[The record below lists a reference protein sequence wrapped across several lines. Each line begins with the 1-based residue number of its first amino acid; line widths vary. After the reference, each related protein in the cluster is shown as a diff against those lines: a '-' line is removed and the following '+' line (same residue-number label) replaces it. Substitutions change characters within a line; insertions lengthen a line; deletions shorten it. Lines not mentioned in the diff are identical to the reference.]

1 MRKLIEDRRGNYAD
15 VFIFIIMSFVVVIF
29 FGIMYYGFSL
39 FDTAL
44 STIQFDIGDTN
55 FTTIVDQ
62 TWGEVYDAYDQ
73 LKTIAYV
80 LIFGMILTMFI
91 NAWAIRR
98 PPIFLV
104 IWIITSLVSVIVG
117 VYISNTYQLL
127 LNNQDFGS
135 TLQSFSGASYL
146 ILYMPYLAGI
156 FSLLNG
162 LISLVGI
169 NRSKREEGAM

>member
-98 PPIFLV
+98 PPIFLI
-104 IWIITSLVSVIVG
+104 IWIITSLVSIIVG

>member
-104 IWIITSLVSVIVG
+104 IWIITSLVSIIVG

>member
-127 LNNQDFGS
+127 LANQDFGS
-135 TLQSFSGASYL
+135 TLQSFSGASFL
-146 ILYMPYLAGI
+146 LLYMPYLAGI

-162 LISLVGI
+162 LIALMGI
-169 NRSKREEGAM
+169 NRSRREEGQP